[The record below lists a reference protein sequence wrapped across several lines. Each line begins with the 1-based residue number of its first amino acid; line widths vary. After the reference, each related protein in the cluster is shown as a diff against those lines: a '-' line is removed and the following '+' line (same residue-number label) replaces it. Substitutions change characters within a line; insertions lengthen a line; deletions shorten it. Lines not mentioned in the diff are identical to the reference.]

1 MACVRRPDRAA
12 LDGAVELHAPW
23 APWSAHGQVLHAN
36 SACGLR
42 HPNLSLGRKEGAMHI
57 IVSMKT
63 DGRIVAATTQGHILA
78 ECFLKAEDETAD
90 ELRQMGYA
98 RRLPTYA
105 AATIEAGPGLEAAD
119 LERIFP
125 PDFGQRRTI
134 SMSYLNS
141 CSMM

>member
-12 LDGAVELHAPW
+12 LDGAVELHASW

-42 HPNLSLGRKEGAMHI
+42 HPHLSLGRKEGTMHL
-57 IVSMKT
+57 IVSM
-63 DGRIVAATTQGHILA
+63 TTQGHILA

-98 RRLPTYA
+98 RLLPTYA

-119 LERIFP
+119 LEDVFLEGVLP
-125 PDFGQRRTI
+125 TA
-134 SMSYLNS
+134 
-141 CSMM
+141 